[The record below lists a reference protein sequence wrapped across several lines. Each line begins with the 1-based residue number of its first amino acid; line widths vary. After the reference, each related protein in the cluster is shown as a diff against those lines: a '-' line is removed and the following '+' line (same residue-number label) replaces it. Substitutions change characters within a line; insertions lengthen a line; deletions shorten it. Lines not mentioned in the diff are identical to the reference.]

1 MRMHG
6 LGALAAAAL
15 LTSGCGFA
23 NPFAPATAAARPN
36 AEELALKWAECMR
49 QHGVNVSDPS
59 SNGTVR
65 INLDNPA
72 GNGSGGGNGATGSA
86 SGNGAGGG
94 GTATSTGGGPPPEV
108 QIAMDACS
116 QYQPIGGTSS
126 GPPSQEQVDDATRF
140 AQCMRDHG
148 VPMPDPQASGGG
160 VKIQAGSQGAPDPNS
175 DQFKQAEQ
183 ACEQYMPSGMKQKTT
198 VSGP

>member
-1 MRMHG
+1 MHG

-94 GTATSTGGGPPPEV
+94 GTATSMGGGPPPEV
-108 QIAMDACS
+108 RTAMDACS

-148 VPMPDPQASGGG
+148 IPMQDPLVSNDGMSIRISGA
-160 VKIQAGSQGAPDPNS
+160 VDPNS
-175 DQFKQAEQ
+175 SQFQQAQQ
-183 ACEQYMPSGMKQKTT
+183 ACHHYLGHVGS
-198 VSGP
+198 SRS